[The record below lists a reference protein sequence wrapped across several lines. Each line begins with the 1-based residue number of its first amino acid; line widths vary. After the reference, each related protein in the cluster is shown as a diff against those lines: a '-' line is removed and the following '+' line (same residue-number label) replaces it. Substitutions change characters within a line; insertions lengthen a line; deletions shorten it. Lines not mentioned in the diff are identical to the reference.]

1 MLTDQER
8 SDIVR
13 YRIKNAT
20 DTLKEVDVHIQ
31 NQFYNTAA
39 NRLYYACYYAVSAL
53 LIANGI
59 ASKSHDGVI
68 QMFGL
73 HFIRTGVFP
82 AHYGKFYSQLFK
94 ERQTGDYEDLFNH
107 DRESVADLYPKAK
120 EPVAAIKE
128 KVNLWLTENKA

>member
-1 MLTDQER
+1 MLTDQDR
-8 SDIVR
+8 KDIVR
-13 YRIKNAT
+13 YRMENAMA
-20 DTLKEVDVHIQ
+20 TLAEVDVHVQ

-59 ASKSHDGVI
+59 ATKSHDGVI

-82 AHYGKFYSQLFK
+82 THYGKYYSQPTMPCGKRRTSAPTTSTTRDVL
-94 ERQTGDYEDLFNH
+94 
-107 DRESVADLYPKAK
+107 
-120 EPVAAIKE
+120 
-128 KVNLWLTENKA
+128 